1 MPRQHCGS
9 FFKEHEIYSKWMVQR
24 KNCNLHL
31 TKRKNSDDRFKD
43 DHTEASGRA
52 TQHAQATWVICV
64 HTKMNL
70 PLFPSAKSHSSL
82 IKKNTTNR
90 NISSWNIPWMCSR
103 YLGRLYWHLKK
114 MIYVQEAY
122 LYDTKDTRL
131 PAKLWRWQSCI
142 TLLLSL
148 DNPCL
153 CCLATGSHGS

>member
-70 PLFPSAKSHSSL
+70 PLFL
-82 IKKNTTNR
+82 QLR
-90 NISSWNIPWMCSR
+90 
-103 YLGRLYWHLKK
+103 
-114 MIYVQEAY
+114 V
-122 LYDTKDTRL
+122 
-131 PAKLWRWQSCI
+131 
-142 TLLLSL
+142 TLLL
-148 DNPCL
+148 
-153 CCLATGSHGS
+153 